1 MALQLKSD
9 FRICLTGTPIE
20 NHLHELWSIFQ
31 FLNPGF
37 LGNHTQFIKKFIKP
51 IELLQN
57 NQSTAV
63 LKQLITPF
71 VLRRHK
77 LDVLKDL
84 PKKTEQ
90 VINVELEDEEM
101 AFYENLR
108 ENAGTINTLDTQ
120 EATTAGQRRI
130 HILSEITA

>member
-9 FRICLTGTPIE
+9 CRICLTGTPIE

-37 LGNHTQFIKKFIKP
+37 LGNHTKFMKKFIKP
-51 IELLQN
+51 IELLQD
-57 NQSTAV
+57 NQSTTV
-63 LKQLITPF
+63 LKQLISPF

-77 LDVLKDL
+77 TEVLKDL

-90 VINVELEDEEM
+90 VTSIELSDEEM

-108 ENAGTINTLDTQ
+108 ENAISNINTLESQ
-120 EATTAGQRRI
+120 EETTAGQRII
-130 HILSEITA
+130 HI